1 MKNRQYDRVLE
12 DLLGV
17 TSLTSVAGSPSNLLV
32 ADFEGSLTD
41 IAWNSYQVAA
51 EEVAAQVMGGT
62 NRAKFIGCDP
72 ATAGCF
78 EQTVREFGR
87 KAFRRPLREE
97 EVQSY
102 LRLATLDPPG
112 TPDEI
117 AQAILVALL
126 MSPSFIM
133 LPELG
138 QESEGTAL
146 KLTQHEVAARLSFL
160 LWDSVPDADL
170 NTAADTGQLATK
182 EQILAQAERMIG
194 NRDRTGPVVAAF
206 HRTYL
211 DIREGSRWGA
221 RAHEPTRFPK
231 FSTATIAPML
241 AELDAFFEEVVFG
254 GGSFSDMF
262 LSNVA
267 FVNQTT
273 APLYDRDPA
282 EFGPD
287 LTRIELDATQR
298 PGFLTRIAFLSSY
311 SSYDTTSPILRGAF
325 ISQRIL
331 GIEIDDPPDGA
342 INTPVPP
349 GEYATQREAITAL
362 TRPAA
367 CARCHITYINP
378 PGFVLETFDAV
389 GGVQTVDPL
398 GGAIDGTADVYLTE
412 ETAKTISSPLE
423 LMTEIAAGSQAKRTY
438 AEYWVKFATG
448 RLPNAQ
454 DACVT
459 EELALKLTTDGY
471 TILDVLGDLTQ
482 ADSFRLRS
490 VGN

>member
-1 MKNRQYDRVLE
+1 MGSGGSSSTGTNGNGDGNTTTGTPPVDTDGDGIPDDPPLTPTDEDVFVSECVPGIPATSQVPRMKNRQYDRVLE

-17 TSLTSVAGSPSNLLV
+17 TSLASVAGPPSNLLV
-32 ADFEGSLTD
+32 PDYDGSLTD
-41 IAWNSYQVAA
+41 IAWNSYQVTA
-51 EEVAAQVMGGT
+51 EEVAAQVMAGT
-62 NRAKFIGCDP
+62 NRANFMGCDP

-87 KAFRRPLREE
+87 KAFRRPLSEE

-102 LRLATLDPPG
+102 MRLTTLDPPG

-117 AQAILVALL
+117 AQAILVAFL

-138 QESEGTAL
+138 QESEGTSL

-160 LWDSVPDADL
+160 LWDSVPDPDL

-182 EQILAQAERMIG
+182 EQILAQAQRMIAD
-194 NRDRTGPVVAAF
+194 RDKTGPVVAAF

-231 FSTATIAPML
+231 FSTATIEPML
-241 AELDAFFEEVVFG
+241 AELDAFFEEVAFG

-298 PGFLTRIAFLSSY
+298 RALTAAADRY
-311 SSYDTTSPILRGAF
+311 GAF
-325 ISQRIL
+325 VGL
-331 GIEIDDPPDGA
+331 
-342 INTPVPP
+342 
-349 GEYATQREAITAL
+349 
-362 TRPAA
+362 PAE
-367 CARCHITYINP
+367 
-378 PGFVLETFDAV
+378 V
-389 GGVQTVDPL
+389 
-398 GGAIDGTADVYLTE
+398 
-412 ETAKTISSPLE
+412 SPR
-423 LMTEIAAGSQAKRTY
+423 G
-438 AEYWVKFATG
+438 
-448 RLPNAQ
+448 
-454 DACVT
+454 
-459 EELALKLTTDGY
+459 
-471 TILDVLGDLTQ
+471 
-482 ADSFRLRS
+482 
-490 VGN
+490 